1 MKVFV
6 DNRESGPLTQRQWK
20 EARKLLL
27 GHPASGR
34 VMNLDEACQAQLRMG
49 LALGAF
55 LLAGCWIFALFF
67 AIVGSKDGMI
77 GLFAAGV
84 LIMPAACLGF
94 RLQFSRAGFAER
106 YRGLPEPGVL
116 VKADEAGLSIGE
128 RAAAWPD
135 IALAAMRFRTD
146 VEGEYILER
155 LKLARAFEGVDLDL
169 DLIEKG
175 HAVVGYAFLRLCPEP
190 NTDGAFP
197 PLAREGGHSPPI

>member
-1 MKVFV
+1 MALIYAM
-6 DNRESGPLTQRQWK
+6 D
-20 EARKLLL
+20 
-27 GHPASGR
+27 GR
-34 VMNLDEACQAQLRMG
+34 M
-49 LALGAF
+49 
-55 LLAGCWIFALFF
+55 
-67 AIVGSKDGMI
+67 DGMI
-77 GLFAAGV
+77 GLFAGGV
-84 LIMPAACLGF
+84 LIGPATYLGVSLSVSM
-94 RLQFSRAGFAER
+94 RRASLAER

-128 RAAAWPD
+128 WAAAWPD

-146 VEGEYILER
+146 VDGEYILER

>member
-6 DNRESGPLTQRQWK
+6 DNRERGRLTQRQWK
-20 EARKLLL
+20 EARRLLR

-34 VMNLDEACQAQLRMG
+34 VMNLDEACRAQRHVG
-49 LALGAF
+49 LVIGTT
-55 LLAGCWIFALFF
+55 LLAGCWIMALFF
-67 AIVGSKDGMI
+67 AIVGSADGMI
-77 GLFAAGV
+77 GLFAGGVFILPATYLGVSLSV
-84 LIMPAACLGF
+84 LIG
-94 RLQFSRAGFAER
+94 RAGLAER
-106 YRGLPEPGVL
+106 YRGHPEPGVL

-146 VEGEYILER
+146 ADREFILER

-169 DLIEKG
+169 DLVEKG

-190 NTDGAFP
+190 SA
-197 PLAREGGHSPPI
+197 EGD

>member
-6 DNRESGPLTQRQWK
+6 DDRESGPLTQRQWK

-34 VMNLDEACQAQLRMG
+34 VMNREEACQAQRRMG
-49 LALGAF
+49 LAIGAA
-55 LLAGCWIFALFF
+55 LLAGCWILALIY
-67 AIVGSKDGMI
+67 AIAGSVDGMI
-77 GLFAAGV
+77 GLFAGGV
-84 LIMPAACLGF
+84 LIGPATYLGF
-94 RLQFSRAGFAER
+94 RLSVLIRRAGLAER

-146 VEGEYILER
+146 TDGEYMLER

-175 HAVVGYAFLRLCPEP
+175 RAVVGYAFLRLCPEP
-190 NTDGAFP
+190 PAEC
-197 PLAREGGHSPPI
+197 A

>member
-20 EARKLLL
+20 EARKLLP

-34 VMNLDEACQAQLRMG
+34 VMNLDEACQAQRRAG
-49 LALGAF
+49 IVVGAT
-55 LLAGCWIFALFF
+55 LLAGCWIMAVFF
-67 AIVGSKDGMI
+67 AIVGSMDGMI
-77 GLFAAGV
+77 GLFAGGVFILPATYLGVRLSV
-84 LIMPAACLGF
+84 LIG
-94 RLQFSRAGFAER
+94 RAGLAER

-146 VEGEYILER
+146 VDGEYILER
-155 LKLARAFEGVDLDL
+155 LKLACAFEGVDLDL
-169 DLIEKG
+169 DLIDKG
-175 HAVVGYAFLRLCPEP
+175 HAVVGYAFLRLVPEP
-190 NTDGAFP
+190 PAEGA
-197 PLAREGGHSPPI
+197 